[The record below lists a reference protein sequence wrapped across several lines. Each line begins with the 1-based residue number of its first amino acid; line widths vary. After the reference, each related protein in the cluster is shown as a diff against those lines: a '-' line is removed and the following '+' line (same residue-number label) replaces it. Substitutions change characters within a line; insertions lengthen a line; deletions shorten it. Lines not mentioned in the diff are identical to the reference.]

1 MINNNLNYCIY
12 IYKIIKYNIQIFI
25 YYLWQNLKILSYT
38 CIIIFFFYYD
48 YLENLLSVSLI
59 TGFSSFLVY
68 YILFIHFYFGLI
80 Y

>member
-1 MINNNLNYCIY
+1 MTKFKNFIIYLYNY
-12 IYKIIKYNIQIFI
+12 
-25 YYLWQNLKILSYT
+25 
-38 CIIIFFFYYD
+38 FFFYYD
-48 YLENLLSVSLI
+48 YLGNLLSVSLI